1 MEKRLK
7 NIQTFEQHSSELNIS
22 DVSDSRL
29 HESKSEKNIVDKFFK
44 IFGLDIS
51 DDGIVKVSNRMGKLL
66 CNMAVREKYFE
77 KLDDNTYKLK

>member
-1 MEKRLK
+1 MKDNK
-7 NIQTFEQHSSELNIS
+7 HIQSFNEHQENLNIS

-51 DDGIVKVSNRMGKLL
+51 DDGIVKVSNKMGKLL

-77 KLDDNTYKLK
+77 KLNDNTYKLK

>member
-1 MEKRLK
+1 MKGK
-7 NIQTFEQHSSELNIS
+7 GHIQNFGLFKENLNIS

-51 DDGIVKVSNRMGKLL
+51 DDGIVKVSNKMGKLL

-77 KLDDNTYKLK
+77 KLNDNTYKLK